1 MWWYIIIINNPI
13 MLRWLGEWVRGLTVG
28 LLLLDLH
35 VHFFWGG
42 AVRWTTWNCQGVSR
56 KFYQK
61 DFAVSNTS
69 FGFAASSVRWCHARG
84 DFGKILFWT
93 AMVGY
98 RQPPN
103 FVEHPSRDIGIP
115 FWLVASMCKFF
126 DLSFSLSAKLKL
138 FWAGS
143 GWAKVM
149 SLSQLDKFFTCGEP

>member
-1 MWWYIIIINNPI
+1 MTRGMSSGINNGFASS
-13 MLRWLGEWVRGLTVG
+13 WLACS
-28 LLLLDLH
+28 
-35 VHFFWGG
+35 FFWG

-56 KFYQK
+56 KFYEK
-61 DFAVSNTS
+61 DFAVSNASWGLLLVT
-69 FGFAASSVRWCHARG
+69 SSVRWCHARG

-93 AMVGY
+93 AMAGY

-103 FVEHPSRDIGIP
+103 FVEHASRDIGIP

-126 DLSFSLSAKLKL
+126 GLSFSLSAKLKL

>member
-1 MWWYIIIINNPI
+1 MIYNNHYNPI

-42 AVRWTTWNCQGVSR
+42 SKMNNLELSRRVTEILPEGFCGFKYFIWGLLLVQCGGVMQG
-56 KFYQK
+56 
-61 DFAVSNTS
+61 A
-69 FGFAASSVRWCHARG
+69 
-84 DFGKILFWT
+84 ILERYFSGQQWW
-93 AMVGY
+93 VY